1 MSRFQSGRYDAAPH
15 RTDVGRSDMIDRTV
29 VFDLDG
35 TLAETAGDLMGALN
49 HVLSLDGIAPLPVAQ
64 ARNLLGAGGRAL
76 LQRGYAT
83 AGRSLDGA
91 RLEELF
97 RCSSPIT
104 KSTSPIIRSCFPVP
118 SRRSTAS
125 KRGAMPSRSA
135 PTRSRRRR
143 ACCWRPWAWRI
154 GSEAICGQDTFA
166 VSKPQAGALL
176 STIALAGGTPERSVM
191 VGDSVTDIMTAKAAR
206 IPVVAV
212 DFGYTDKPVS
222 ELGPDRS
229 SATSTRSTRRST
241 LSSTRPIVRDRAAGQ
256 AREAR

>member
-1 MSRFQSGRYDAAPH
+1 M
-15 RTDVGRSDMIDRTV
+15 TDRTV

-64 ARNLLGAGGRAL
+64 ARSLLGAGGRAL

-83 AGRSLDGA
+83 AGRSLAGA

-97 RCSSPIT
+97 RLFLAYYEEHIADDSFL
-104 KSTSPIIRSCFPVP
+104 FPGVVEALD
-118 SRRSTAS
+118 RLEARGYAFAICTNKIEKTARLLLQTLGVADRF
-125 KRGAMPSRSA
+125 K
-135 PTRSRRRR
+135 
-143 ACCWRPWAWRI
+143 
-154 GSEAICGQDTFA
+154 AICGQDTFA

-176 STIALAGGTPERSVM
+176 STIARAGGTPERSVM

-222 ELGPDRS
+222 ELGPDR
-229 SATSTRSTRRST
+229 
-241 LSSTRPIVRDRAAGQ
+241 IVSHFDEIDAAI
-256 AREAR
+256 EALFASMEP

>member
-1 MSRFQSGRYDAAPH
+1 MA
-15 RTDVGRSDMIDRTV
+15 DRTV

-83 AGRSLDGA
+83 AGRSLDDA

-97 RCSSPIT
+97 RLFLGYYEEHIADHSFL
-104 KSTSPIIRSCFPVP
+104 FPGAVAALD
-118 SRRSTAS
+118 RLEARGYAFAICTNKIEKTA
-125 KRGAMPSRSA
+125 RLLLETLGVADRF
-135 PTRSRRRR
+135 R
-143 ACCWRPWAWRI
+143 
-154 GSEAICGQDTFA
+154 AICGQDTFA

-176 STIALAGGTPERSVM
+176 STIAQAGGTPERSVM
-191 VGDSVTDIMTAKAAR
+191 VGDSVTDIMTAKAAGV
-206 IPVVAV
+206 PVVAV

-222 ELGPDRS
+222 ELGPDRVVS
-229 SATSTRSTRRST
+229 HFDE
-241 LSSTRPIVRDRAAGQ
+241 IDAAIDSLFDPAGT
-256 AREAR
+256 

>member
-1 MSRFQSGRYDAAPH
+1 M
-15 RTDVGRSDMIDRTV
+15 TDRTV

-64 ARNLLGAGGRAL
+64 ARSLLGAGGRAL

-83 AGRSLDGA
+83 AGRNLDGA

-97 RCSSPIT
+97 RLFLGYYEEHIADHSFL
-104 KSTSPIIRSCFPVP
+104 FPGAVAALD
-118 SRRSTAS
+118 RLEARGYVFAICTNKIERTARLLLQTLGVADRF
-125 KRGAMPSRSA
+125 K
-135 PTRSRRRR
+135 
-143 ACCWRPWAWRI
+143 
-154 GSEAICGQDTFA
+154 AICGQDTFA

-222 ELGPDRS
+222 ELGPDRVVS
-229 SATSTRSTRRST
+229 HFDEIDVAIDA
-241 LSSTRPIVRDRAAGQ
+241 LLNHG
-256 AREAR
+256 EA

>member
-1 MSRFQSGRYDAAPH
+1 M
-15 RTDVGRSDMIDRTV
+15 TDRTV

-49 HVLSLDGIAPLPVAQ
+49 HVLSLEGIAPLPVAQ

-76 LQRGYAT
+76 IQRGYAT
-83 AGRSLDGA
+83 VGRSLDTS

-97 RCSSPIT
+97 GLFLAYYEEHIADHSFL
-104 KSTSPIIRSCFPVP
+104 FPGAVAALD
-118 SRRSTAS
+118 RLEARGFTFAICTNKIEKTA
-125 KRGAMPSRSA
+125 RLLLATLGVADRF
-135 PTRSRRRR
+135 R
-143 ACCWRPWAWRI
+143 
-154 GSEAICGQDTFA
+154 AICGQDTFA

-176 STIALAGGTPERSVM
+176 STIAQAGGTPGRSVM

-222 ELGPDRS
+222 ELGADRVIS
-229 SATSTRSTRRST
+229 HFDEIDSAIDA
-241 LSSTRPIVRDRAAGQ
+241 LLNHADP
-256 AREAR
+256 